1 MIRRRLPLTA
11 IISSSLIAGGL
22 FMLDLPQQEETE
34 QVHLSAPVAITQSVE
49 APAVVSVG
57 SVANAAIQN
66 TPTSEPRAQLPQSY
80 VRTLKVGSGD
90 TLMKILLQAG
100 INRGDAYT
108 AIEALRE
115 EYDPRRLRPGQQ
127 IEVTFQPGRHE
138 DMPHSFE
145 EMRLN
150 TGFNH
155 NVYVAREA
163 GGVYKAY
170 EEVKDLVTSLRRAD
184 GTIDSSLYV
193 AATDSGLPASLL
205 MEFIFAYSFDV
216 DFQRD
221 IQKGDRFE
229 VMYEEIATEDG
240 KHKKV
245 GNILYANLN
254 TGGRNLP
261 IYRYEDKDGRVAYYD
276 DKGQSTQKALMR
288 TPINGAR
295 LSSGF
300 GKRRHPILGYSKMH
314 TGIDFAAPRGTPIFA
329 AGDGVIDYA
338 ARKGGYGKYIRIRHN
353 SEYQTAYA
361 HMRAYKKGIYKGKR
375 VKQGDVIGY
384 VGTTG
389 RSTGPHLHYEVI
401 RNGRKTNPLK
411 VRMPAGKKLAGKE
424 LNRFLSVKNKF
435 EMEYARLAPSSS
447 NERLASAE

>member
-22 FMLDLPQQEETE
+22 LMLDLPKQEES
-34 QVHLSAPVAITQSVE
+34 QQLVLKAPVQQT
-49 APAVVSVG
+49 AVVATPSVTVG
-57 SVANAAIQN
+57 KSANAAIQN
-66 TPTSEPRAQLPQSY
+66 TMPSEPHEKLPESY

-90 TLMKILLQAG
+90 TLMKILLKAG
-100 INRGDAYT
+100 INRGDAHT

-115 EYDPRRLRPGQQ
+115 EYDPRRLRPGQKIQ
-127 IEVTFQPGRHE
+127 VTFQPGLHE

-155 NVYVAREA
+155 DVYVSREV
-163 GGVYKAY
+163 GGIYKAR
-170 EEVKDLVTSLRRAD
+170 EEVKELITTIKRAE
-184 GTIDSSLYV
+184 GTISSNLYV
-193 AATDSGLPASLL
+193 AATKAGMPSSLL

-221 IQKGDRFE
+221 IQKNDSFE
-229 VMYEEIATEDG
+229 IMYEEVATKDG
-240 KHKKV
+240 TNKKI
-245 GNILYANLN
+245 GNILFASL
-254 TGGRNLP
+254 TLSGDRMP
-261 IYRYEDKDGRVAYYD
+261 IYRYEEKKGRVAYYD
-276 DKGQSTQKALMR
+276 DKGQSAQKALMR

-314 TGIDFAAPRGTPIFA
+314 TGVDFAAPRGTPIFA
-329 AGDGVIDYA
+329 AGDGVVDFA
-338 ARKGGYGKYIRIRHN
+338 ARNGGYGKFVRIRHN

-361 HMRAYKKGIYKGKR
+361 HMRAFKRGIYKGKR

-384 VGTTG
+384 VGSTG
-389 RSTGPHLHYEVI
+389 RSTGPHLHYEII

-411 VRMPAGKKLAGKE
+411 VRMPSGKKLKAEE
-424 LNRFLSVKNKF
+424 LQRFLAVKSQFDQTYVELTPVTSIK
-435 EMEYARLAPSSS
+435 RV
-447 NERLASAE
+447 ASAE